1 MSNQKSKVDEQT
13 EQTKRT
19 EQTYTKAQFLASKQ
33 FTAVQRD
40 FLNAILEDGQ
50 SYTMDQVKQLVEEN
64 VKKAVN

>member
-1 MSNQKSKVDEQT
+1 MSSQKRKET
-13 EQTKRT
+13 EPTF
-19 EQTYTKAQFLASKQ
+19 TKAQFLASKQ